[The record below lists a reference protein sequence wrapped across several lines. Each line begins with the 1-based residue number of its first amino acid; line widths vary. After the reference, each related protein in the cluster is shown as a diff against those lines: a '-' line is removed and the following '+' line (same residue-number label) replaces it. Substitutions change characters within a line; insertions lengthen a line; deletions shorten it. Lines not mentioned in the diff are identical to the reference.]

1 MKLIM
6 ENWKRFL
13 KEGMIG
19 GDAARDRML
28 QQQAIY
34 KAVSQAMED
43 AVGDWIY
50 DLDWPVVGEED
61 TKTYVQ
67 KLNALSMENAGVNSV
82 AIAADVLKK

>member
-50 DLDWPVVGEED
+50 DLDWPVVGDED
-61 TKTYVQ
+61 TETYVQ
-67 KLNALSMENAGVNSV
+67 KLNALSMENAGVAV
-82 AIAADVLKK
+82 ADVLKK